1 MSSPWVPL
9 PKAGQRAV
17 PLSPAWPG
25 TMGAHSLISYCLLS
39 TFRAPRSAKR
49 NAILPDFPPNQC
61 IERDLG
67 PTAPGES
74 HPLTVHTRPEQLRG
88 DSPWNVQLFP
98 GNSNRGSHMHT
109 YTDFFSPGPMTALL
123 AVLVTQALL
132 GPHWSPSSC
141 WGVGEGCHWRPQ
153 RGDPLRAT
161 SPGPS
166 PRSYT
171 SVIRGCAHDHSSL
184 SGSIPCCPPGMS

>member
-17 PLSPAWPG
+17 PLSPARPG

-49 NAILPDFPPNQC
+49 NAILPDFPPNRC

-74 HPLTVHTRPEQLRG
+74 RPLTVHTRPEQLGG
-88 DSPWNVQLFP
+88 DSLWNVRLFP
-98 GNSNRGSHMHT
+98 GNSNRVSHMPT

-123 AVLVTQALL
+123 AALVTQALL

-141 WGVGEGCHWRPQ
+141 WGRRGGRGAT
-153 RGDPLRAT
+153 GDPNVGTPYMPQALAPP
-161 SPGPS
+161 PGP
-166 PRSYT
+166 T
-171 SVIRGCAHDHSSL
+171 GQ
-184 SGSIPCCPPGMS
+184 